1 MIRLSEVS
9 KTYPRRGGDVV
20 ALADVSLEVAR
31 GEVCGVVGQSGA
43 GKSTLLRCVNLLER
57 PTSGRVEIGGVDLTA
72 LPPAALRA
80 ARRRVGTI
88 FQQFALLASRTAA
101 DNVALPLELAGLP
114 RAQRRDRVGEL
125 LDLVGLADRADAYP
139 GQLSGGQQQR
149 VGIARALA
157 TEPDVL
163 LCDEA
168 TSALDPDTTDQILD
182 LLRDLN
188 RRLGLTVLLITH
200 EMHVVERICDRAV
213 LLTDGQV
220 VESGR
225 VADLLGQPASALAA
239 GLGPRLPVPDPGLGD
254 ALPGTLLDVRFVG
267 DLVGEPILADLVRR
281 FDLDVSVVGGG
292 VDVIAGV
299 RIGRLHLQ
307 LPAGDHADAIAHL
320 RARGAQVEVVR

>member
-1 MIRLSEVS
+1 MIRLSRVS
-9 KTYPRRGGDVV
+9 KTFPARGGDVV
-20 ALADVSLEVAR
+20 ALADVDLEVAR
-31 GEVCGVVGQSGA
+31 GEVCGVIGQSGA

-57 PTSGRVEIGGVDLTA
+57 PTSGTVEIGGVDLTA
-72 LPPAALRA
+72 LPHADLRA
-80 ARRRVGTI
+80 ARRRVGTV

-101 DNVALPLELAGLP
+101 DNVALPLEVAGVP
-114 RAQRRDRVGEL
+114 RARRRERVHEL

-139 GQLSGGQQQR
+139 SQLSGGQQQR

-168 TSALDPDTTDQILD
+168 TSALDPDTTDQVLD

-188 RRLGLTVLLITH
+188 RRLDLTVLLITH

-213 LLTDGQV
+213 LLAGGRV

-225 VADLLGQPASALAA
+225 VADLLAQPRSLLAA
-239 GLGPRLPVPDPGLGD
+239 GLGPKLPAPDPGVVD
-254 ALPGTLLDVRFVG
+254 AVPGTLLDVRFVG
-267 DLVGEPILADLVRR
+267 DLVGEPVIADLVRR

-292 VDVIAGV
+292 VDVIAGL

-307 LPAGDHADAIAHL
+307 LPEGDPTAAIAHL
-320 RARGAQVEVVR
+320 RDRGAEVEVVG